1 MIKHRMSELGYSE
14 GDYDLDGLYQSF
26 LKLADK
32 KGQVFDYDLEA
43 LTLFNNLSEEDDYF
57 AVEHLSVQSGTDK
70 IATATV
76 SMLCGEQEVTEAAI
90 GNGPINSICQCISR
104 ITGYPLE
111 IRDFKVSSTSTG
123 MDAMGQVSVIIES
136 EGRIFHGMG
145 LATDIILSSARAIA
159 HAANEVRRSEQVQ
172 QHKLQSADINRAA
185 I

>member
-1 MIKHRMSELGYSE
+1 
-14 GDYDLDGLYQSF
+14 
-26 LKLADK
+26 
-32 KGQVFDYDLEA
+32 
-43 LTLFNNLSEEDDYF
+43 
-57 AVEHLSVQSGTDK
+57 
-70 IATATV
+70 
-76 SMLCGEQEVTEAAI
+76 
-90 GNGPINSICQCISR
+90 
-104 ITGYPLE
+104 
-111 IRDFKVSSTSTG
+111 